1 MLAARPKMLI
11 LQKTLL
17 ALLLLFIACEPES
30 QESLPSKYIKEAK
43 IHMQNNNWD
52 SAKIYA
58 VHVLAEAEER
68 SDISM
73 AQTIISLAK
82 DHLEDDVF
90 EIEKQRRILFEAML
104 MRYDLIE
111 DINWYYD
118 PLTVSY
124 TNQES
129 MHLYIGKKGQ
139 DYWLRFRIQYAG
151 EIPLSILG
159 YTVFTDKKQ
168 YTFSPSGEV
177 KKGKNEEM
185 YWEWFDQKY
194 DQNLH
199 EMVEDVLF
207 SKRAELVLIGKGVN
221 HKRLIS
227 TKEKIAMRRILRA
240 YEMKPQFKGYEES
253 YDPQR

>member
-1 MLAARPKMLI
+1 M
-11 LQKTLL
+11 
-17 ALLLLFIACEPES
+17 
-30 QESLPSKYIKEAK
+30 QEAQ

-58 VHVLAEAEER
+58 VHVLAEADEL

-82 DHLEDDVF
+82 DHLEDNNF
-90 EIEKQRRILFEAML
+90 ELEKQRRILFDAML
-104 MRYDLIE
+104 KRFDLIE
-111 DINWYYD
+111 EINWYYD
-118 PLTVSY
+118 PLTASY

-129 MHLYIGKKGQ
+129 MHLYIGKKKQ
-139 DYWLRFRIQYAG
+139 DYWLRFRVQYAG
-151 EIPLSILG
+151 NFPLSILG
-159 YTVFTDKKQ
+159 YTVFTDKNQ
-168 YTFSPSGEV
+168 YTFSPNGEV
-177 KKGKNEEM
+177 KKGQDERK
-185 YWEWFDQKY
+185 YWEWFDQRY
-194 DQNLH
+194 DPQLH

-240 YEMKPQFKGYEES
+240 YEMTPRFNGYEQT
-253 YDPQR
+253 YDP